1 VAYRIPLFSLN
12 FSEQEQD
19 AVTKTLESGWISM
32 GPNVAALEKSFQ
44 EHLGVKHAVAVTNCT
59 AALHLALTILGVT
72 EGDEVIVPSLTFVA
86 TVNAVRYVGATPVFV
101 DIASTEDLSLNA
113 KSIEREITA
122 NTKAIIP
129 MHFGGFACD
138 MENILAL
145 AKRHGLYVVE
155 DAAHAPGSEYNG
167 RNLGTLGDLGCFS
180 LFSNKNITCGEGG
193 FLVTD
198 DDDYATRAR
207 LLRSHGMTSV
217 SYDRATGHATRYDVQ
232 DLGYNYRL
240 DDIRASIAMV
250 QLRKLRADIERRER
264 LRQQYLTNLNDCEEI
279 VVPYTEH
286 RQASSNYI
294 FPIVL
299 KDSEAAYR
307 DKIRE
312 RLAADGIE
320 TSVHYPAV
328 HRFSMYKGSSGDLP
342 VTEYVTDNEITL
354 PLYYDLTEDNID
366 QITGSLK
373 QALANR
379 LK

>member
-1 VAYRIPLFSLN
+1 
-12 FSEQEQD
+12 
-19 AVTKTLESGWISM
+19 
-32 GPNVAALEKSFQ
+32 
-44 EHLGVKHAVAVTNCT
+44 
-59 AALHLALTILGVT
+59 
-72 EGDEVIVPSLTFVA
+72 
-86 TVNAVRYVGATPVFV
+86 
-101 DIASTEDLSLNA
+101 
-113 KSIEREITA
+113 
-122 NTKAIIP
+122 
-129 MHFGGFACD
+129 
-138 MENILAL
+138 
-145 AKRHGLYVVE
+145 
-155 DAAHAPGSEYNG
+155 
-167 RNLGTLGDLGCFS
+167 
-180 LFSNKNITCGEGG
+180 
-193 FLVTD
+193 
-198 DDDYATRAR
+198 
-207 LLRSHGMTSV
+207 
-217 SYDRATGHATRYDVQ
+217 
-232 DLGYNYRL
+232 
-240 DDIRASIAMV
+240 MV

-264 LRQQYLTNLNDCEEI
+264 LRQQYLTKLNDCEEI